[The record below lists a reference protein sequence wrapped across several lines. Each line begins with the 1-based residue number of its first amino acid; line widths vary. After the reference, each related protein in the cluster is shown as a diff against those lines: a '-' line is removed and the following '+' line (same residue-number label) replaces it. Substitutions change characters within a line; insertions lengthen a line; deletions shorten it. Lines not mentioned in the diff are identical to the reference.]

1 MKTSA
6 ILLALL
12 TALPV
17 FAGRIITYTAVS
29 EKSQEEANNAAM
41 AGVAKQIVVQV
52 NSNQTLTKKEVKSK
66 GNSTLDETFFSSNNV
81 KSNLKL
87 KGVKIETIKVSKG
100 YKATAS
106 LDMDEFTADI
116 QFQIRRIKTDVM
128 KLENKARESLKNRLY
143 AKAAT
148 DLQAARDMLPEY
160 ERLLWQLSKVYPL
173 NDSLRILHS
182 LPEVETA
189 LVNKL
194 SQVKVTGPSEK
205 FTLTTSEMPEWS
217 VTVSDGE
224 GPLPG
229 FPIIVKQ
236 GRQTLSEKRTNE
248 KGVATFLL
256 RNVNYETGPYSM
268 VVLPNLPLAIAKS
281 CGLDRG
287 IEVTYDVKLSRCEI
301 QLECTQIANACN
313 AFEKELNQRSI
324 FVVNK
329 PKAPKLSVYFLATE
343 KNTLAAGN
351 NTIRSYDV
359 SISAKGDGIN
369 YITTSKGAGKNELD
383 ATIKAIQKADFSNL
397 QGQLKKHCE

>member
-17 FAGRIITYTAVS
+17 FAGHIITYTAVS
-29 EKSQEEANNAAM
+29 DKSQEEANNAAM

-116 QFQIRRIKTDVM
+116 QFQIRRIKTEVM

-148 DLQAARDMLPEY
+148 DLQAAQDMLPEY

-189 LVNKL
+189 LINKL
-194 SQVKVTGPSEK
+194 SQVKVTGPAEK
-205 FTLTTSEMPEWS
+205 FTLTTSEMPEWN

-229 FPIIVKQ
+229 FPIIIKQ
-236 GRQTLSEKRTNE
+236 GRQTLSEKRTND

-268 VVLPNLPLAIAKS
+268 VVLPNLPLSIAKS

-287 IEVTYDVKLSRCEI
+287 IEITYDVKLSRCEI
-301 QLECTQIANACN
+301 QLECSQIANACS

-329 PKAPKLSVYFLATE
+329 PKVPKISVYFLATE
-343 KNTLAAGN
+343 KNSLVAGN

-383 ATIKAIQKADFSNL
+383 ATIKAIQKADLSNL
-397 QGQLKKHCE
+397 QSQLKKHCE

>member
-29 EKSQEEANNAAM
+29 DKSQEEANNAAM

-116 QFQIRRIKTDVM
+116 QFQIRRIKTEVM

-148 DLQAARDMLPEY
+148 DLQAAQDMLPEY

-189 LVNKL
+189 LINKL
-194 SQVKVTGPSEK
+194 SQVKVTGPAEK
-205 FTLTTSEMPEWS
+205 FTLTTSEMPEWN

-236 GRQTLSEKRTNE
+236 GRQTLSEKRTND

-268 VVLPNLPLAIAKS
+268 VVLPNLPLSIAKS

-287 IEVTYDVKLSRCEI
+287 IEITYDVKLSRCEI
-301 QLECTQIANACN
+301 HDDVLQLR
-313 AFEKELNQRSI
+313 FLH
-324 FVVNK
+324 
-329 PKAPKLSVYFLATE
+329 LSVANGDARMRNQILNGLRDRINGFDTVAEHIDLPASGQFL
-343 KNTLAAGN
+343 L
-351 NTIRSYDV
+351 
-359 SISAKGDGIN
+359 DGLPDQEGVFLHNVGLDRIPPFRRLFD
-369 YITTSKGAGKNELD
+369 GAHILH
-383 ATIKAIQKADFSNL
+383 ARQ
-397 QGQLKKHCE
+397 

>member
-29 EKSQEEANNAAM
+29 DKSQEEANNAAM

-87 KGVKIETIKVSKG
+87 KGVKIETIKVAKG

-116 QFQIRRIKTDVM
+116 QFQIRRIKTEVM

-148 DLQAARDMLPEY
+148 DLQAAQDMLPEY

-189 LVNKL
+189 LINKL
-194 SQVKVTGPSEK
+194 SQVKVTGPAEK
-205 FTLTTSEMPEWS
+205 FTLTTSEMPEWN

-229 FPIIVKQ
+229 FPIIIKQ
-236 GRQTLSEKRTNE
+236 GRQTLSEKRTND

-268 VVLPNLPLAIAKS
+268 VVLPNLPLSIAKS

-287 IEVTYDVKLSRCEI
+287 IEITYDVKLSRCEI
-301 QLECTQIANACN
+301 QLECSQIANACS

-329 PKAPKLSVYFLATE
+329 PKVPKISVYFLATE
-343 KNTLAAGN
+343 KNSLVAGN

-383 ATIKAIQKADFSNL
+383 ATIKAIQKADLSNL
-397 QGQLKKHCE
+397 QSQLKKHCE

>member
-29 EKSQEEANNAAM
+29 DKSQEEANNAAM

-116 QFQIRRIKTDVM
+116 QFQIRRIKTEVM

-148 DLQAARDMLPEY
+148 DLQAAQDMLPEY

-189 LVNKL
+189 LSNKL
-194 SQVKVTGPSEK
+194 SQVKVTGPAEK
-205 FTLTTSEMPEWS
+205 FTLTTSEMPEWN

-236 GRQTLSEKRTNE
+236 GRQTLSEKRTND

-268 VVLPNLPLAIAKS
+268 VVLPNLPLSIAKS

-287 IEVTYDVKLSRCEI
+287 IEITYDVKLYRCEI
-301 QLECTQIANACN
+301 PPECSQIANACS

-329 PKAPKLSVYFLATE
+329 PKVPKISVYFLATE
-343 KNTLAAGN
+343 KNSLVAGN

-383 ATIKAIQKADFSNL
+383 ATIKAIQKADLSNL
-397 QGQLKKHCE
+397 QSQLKKHCE

>member
-29 EKSQEEANNAAM
+29 DKSQEEANNAAM

-116 QFQIRRIKTDVM
+116 QFQIRRIKTEVM

-148 DLQAARDMLPEY
+148 DLQAAQDMLPEY

-189 LVNKL
+189 LINKL
-194 SQVKVTGPSEK
+194 SQVKETGPAEK
-205 FTLTTSEMPEWS
+205 FTLTTSEMPEWN

-236 GRQTLSEKRTNE
+236 GRQTLSEKRTND

-268 VVLPNLPLAIAKS
+268 VVLPNLPLSIAKS

-287 IEVTYDVKLSRCEI
+287 IEITYDVKLSRCEI
-301 QLECTQIANACN
+301 QLECSQIANACS

-329 PKAPKLSVYFLATE
+329 PKVPKISVYFLATE
-343 KNTLAAGN
+343 KNSLVAGN

-383 ATIKAIQKADFSNL
+383 ATIKAIQKADLSNL
-397 QGQLKKHCE
+397 QSQLKKHCE

>member
-1 MKTSA
+1 
-6 ILLALL
+6 
-12 TALPV
+12 
-17 FAGRIITYTAVS
+17 
-29 EKSQEEANNAAM
+29 
-41 AGVAKQIVVQV
+41 
-52 NSNQTLTKKEVKSK
+52 
-66 GNSTLDETFFSSNNV
+66 
-81 KSNLKL
+81 
-87 KGVKIETIKVSKG
+87 
-100 YKATAS
+100 
-106 LDMDEFTADI
+106 
-116 QFQIRRIKTDVM
+116 
-128 KLENKARESLKNRLY
+128 
-143 AKAAT
+143 
-148 DLQAARDMLPEY
+148 MLPEY

-189 LVNKL
+189 LINKL
-194 SQVKVTGPSEK
+194 SQVKVTGPAEK
-205 FTLTTSEMPEWS
+205 FTLTTSEMPEWN

-236 GRQTLSEKRTNE
+236 GRQTLSEKRTND

-268 VVLPNLPLAIAKS
+268 VVLPNLPLSIAKS

-287 IEVTYDVKLSRCEI
+287 IEITYDVKLSRCEI
-301 QLECTQIANACN
+301 QLECSQIANACS

-329 PKAPKLSVYFLATE
+329 PKVPKISVYFLATE
-343 KNTLAAGN
+343 KNSLVAGN

-383 ATIKAIQKADFSNL
+383 ATIKAIQKADLSNL
-397 QGQLKKHCE
+397 QSQLKKHCE